1 MKFSILCFNYKM
13 LGLTSTS
20 NNLNHSFMR
29 AKTKRK
35 KDLRKKEGRTREEQ
49 WELELEEK
57 YW

>member
-1 MKFSILCFNYKM
+1 
-13 LGLTSTS
+13 
-20 NNLNHSFMR
+20 MR